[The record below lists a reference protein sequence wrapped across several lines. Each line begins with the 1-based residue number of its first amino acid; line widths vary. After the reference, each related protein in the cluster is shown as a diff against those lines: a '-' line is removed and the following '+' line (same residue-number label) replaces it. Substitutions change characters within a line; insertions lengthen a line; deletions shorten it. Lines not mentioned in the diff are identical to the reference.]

1 MAPTANR
8 ALSGEELGVPV
19 LGQLAKYRCPKGLDL
34 RCFEHCAESHLQD
47 AGRGY
52 YLFPG
57 LSE

>member
-19 LGQLAKYRCPKGLDL
+19 LGQLAQYRCPKGLHL
-34 RCFEHCAESHLQD
+34 RYLEHCAESRLQD
-47 AGRGY
+47 AELGY
-52 YLFPG
+52 YSFPG